1 MNLFQVRM
9 YGSLNSLTKR
19 KYTILQLVIFTQ
31 SLLLVVAIVSIQLMI
46 NVKEG
51 ISAMEE
57 QISMPGDLIFMANV
71 MDFHLKKVF

>member
-1 MNLFQVRM
+1 
-9 YGSLNSLTKR
+9 
-19 KYTILQLVIFTQ
+19 
-31 SLLLVVAIVSIQLMI
+31 MI